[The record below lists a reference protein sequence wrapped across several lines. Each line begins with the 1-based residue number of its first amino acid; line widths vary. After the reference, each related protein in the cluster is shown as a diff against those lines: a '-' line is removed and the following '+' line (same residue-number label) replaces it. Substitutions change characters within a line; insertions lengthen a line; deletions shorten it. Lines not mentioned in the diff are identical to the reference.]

1 MSQDYAFFAGLV
13 VCIVLAWIAIEVLSR
28 AARWTRQAIDD
39 RALRREGDEDDRR

>member
-39 RALRREGDEDDRR
+39 RALGREGDEDDRR